1 MPELDVEQELD
12 SEWELDVVPELD
24 VEWELDAV
32 VLLGADPEPE
42 IFLYV

>member
-1 MPELDVEQELD
+1 VPELDVEQELD